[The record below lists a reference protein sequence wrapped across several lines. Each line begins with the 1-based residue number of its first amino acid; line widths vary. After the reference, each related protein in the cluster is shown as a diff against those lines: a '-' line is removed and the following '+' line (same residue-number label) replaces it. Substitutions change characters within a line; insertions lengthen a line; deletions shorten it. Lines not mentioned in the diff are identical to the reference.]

1 MLSTCENA
9 LGKSRGASVLVF
21 FTHHR
26 PRLADRDMDFF
37 TKARERGWVCEEVLT
52 RKYPVRGKSLSVWS
66 NLTCP
71 DAVASLCSLRILG
84 KRKSAQP
91 STDGVYH
98 DRRICEA
105 RRKARCTIRT
115 HSVSQMNGA
124 KDRNTIDQRAT
135 GATEYIADEWGER
148 VYDVS

>member
-1 MLSTCENA
+1 M
-9 LGKSRGASVLVF
+9 F

-26 PRLADRDMDFF
+26 PHLADRDMDFF
-37 TKARERGWVCEEVLT
+37 TKARERGWVCEQVLT

-66 NLTCP
+66 NLTCS
-71 DAVASLCSLRILG
+71 DAVVSLCSLRILV

-98 DRRICEA
+98 DRRICKA

-124 KDRNTIDQRAT
+124 KDREIQLIRGQRERPNTLKTSREK
-135 GATEYIADEWGER
+135 GYVMYR
-148 VYDVS
+148 KV